1 MYPGRYAAVA
11 PDRPAVHEAATGRTL
26 TYRELEDA
34 SVRFAHWLRAHDV
47 GKGDHIAVVTVNDAT
62 AFELYWGAVR
72 SGVYVTF
79 VNTHLAPVEAAYIVD
94 DCDAKVLVVSAPL
107 AELAEAIAPLTPKVT
122 HRVAFGGEVPGH
134 LVYEEEVAG
143 LPVTPMADQP
153 RGSDMLYSSG
163 TTGRPKGIKPA
174 LSGAQVGDEP
184 GPPLLKQ
191 VRRFGFDE
199 NTVYLSPAPIYH
211 AAPLRYGVS
220 TQALGG
226 TVVLM
231 ERFDPEHSL
240 ACIERYRV
248 THSQWVPTHFVRLL
262 KLPRTVRERYDLSS
276 MQCALHSA
284 APCPVEVKQELM
296 RWWGEIVY
304 EYYSATEA
312 IGNTLVTPQE
322 WLDKPG
328 TVGKTGGPGTLGLA
342 RICDENGNRL
352 PTGEIGT
359 VYFERDDFSFEYHKD
374 PEKTASTRHPFEKN
388 WFTTGDI
395 GYLDEDDY
403 LFLTGRDKF
412 TIISG
417 GVNIY
422 PQEIENVLALH
433 PSIADVAVVGV
444 PDADRGERVEA
455 FVQLVPDVDGS
466 DELEDDIIGFC
477 RERLSRFKCPRH
489 VRFVDE
495 LPRTPTG
502 KMVKG
507 TLGELIAQYADTGA
521 LS

>member
-26 TYRELEDA
+26 TYRELEGA

-79 VNTHLAPVEAAYIVD
+79 VNTHLAPVEAAYLVD

-107 AELAEAIAPLTPKVT
+107 ADLAEAIVPLTPKVT
-122 HRVAFGGEVPGH
+122 HRVA
-134 LVYEEEVAG
+134 
-143 LPVTPMADQP
+143 
-153 RGSDMLYSSG
+153 
-163 TTGRPKGIKPA
+163 
-174 LSGAQVGDEP
+174 
-184 GPPLLKQ
+184 
-191 VRRFGFDE
+191 FDE

-211 AAPLRYGVS
+211 AALLRYGVS
-220 TQALGG
+220 TQAL
-226 TVVLM
+226 
-231 ERFDPEHSL
+231 
-240 ACIERYRV
+240 
-248 THSQWVPTHFVRLL
+248 
-262 KLPRTVRERYDLSS
+262 
-276 MQCALHSA
+276 
-284 APCPVEVKQELM
+284 
-296 RWWGEIVY
+296 
-304 EYYSATEA
+304 
-312 IGNTLVTPQE
+312 
-322 WLDKPG
+322 
-328 TVGKTGGPGTLGLA
+328 GGPGTLGLA

-359 VYFERDDFSFEYHKD
+359 VYFERDDFSFEYYTD
-374 PEKTASTRHPFEKN
+374 PEKTASTRHPFEGN
-388 WFTTGDI
+388 WYTTGDI
-395 GYLDEDDY
+395 GSLDEDDY

-422 PQEIENVLALH
+422 LQEIENVLALH
-433 PSIADVAVVGV
+433 RSIADVAVVGV

-455 FVQLVPDVDGS
+455 FVQLVPGAEGS
-466 DELEDDIIGFC
+466 DEAEDDIIGFC

-502 KMVKG
+502 KMVEG
-507 TLGELIAQYADTGA
+507 RLGELIAQYADTGA

>member
-11 PDRPAVHEAATGRTL
+11 PDRPAVHEAATGRML
-26 TYRELEDA
+26 TYRRLEDA
-34 SVRFAHWLRAHDV
+34 SVRFAHWLRAHGV
-47 GKGDHIAVVTVNDAT
+47 GRGDHIAVITVNDMT
-62 AFELYWGAVR
+62 VFELYWGALR
-72 SGVYVTF
+72 SGVYITL
-79 VNTHLAPVEAAYIVD
+79 VNRHLTPVEAAYIVD

-107 AELAEAIAPLTPKVT
+107 ADLAQSVVPLTPKVV
-122 HRVAFGGEVPGH
+122 HRIVFGGEIPGH
-134 LVYEEEVAG
+134 LVYEDELSG
-143 LPVTPMADQP
+143 FPVTPPDDQP

-174 LSGAQVGDEP
+174 LTGAQVGDEP
-184 GPPLLKQ
+184 GSPLLKQ

-199 NTVYLSPAPIYH
+199 DTVYLSPAPIYH
-211 AAPLRYGVS
+211 SAPLRYSVS

-231 ERFDPEHSL
+231 DTFDPERSL
-240 ACIERYRV
+240 EYIERYRV

-262 KLPRTVRERYDLSS
+262 KLPREIRERYDLSS
-276 MQCALHSA
+276 MRCALHSA
-284 APCPVEVKQELM
+284 APCPVEVKHELM

-322 WLDKPG
+322 WLRKPG

-342 RICDENGNRL
+342 RICDEDGNRL
-352 PTGEIGT
+352 PPGEVGI
-359 VYFERDDFSFEYHKD
+359 VYFERPDYSFEYHRD
-374 PEKTASTRHPFEKN
+374 PHKTASTRHPAEES
-388 WFTTGDI
+388 WYTTGDI

-403 LFLTGRDKF
+403 LFLTGRGMF

-422 PQEIENVLALH
+422 PQEIENVLILH

-455 FVQLVPDVDGS
+455 FVQLVSGEEGS
-466 DELEDDIIGFC
+466 DETEGEIIEFC
-477 RERLSRFKCPRH
+477 RARLSRFKCPRR
-489 VRFVDE
+489 VRFVGG

-507 TLGELIAQYADTGA
+507 RLDELIARYADAGA
-521 LS
+521 VS